1 MLASL
6 SLFPQDTHLIL
17 RYFLRASSVMQFGG
31 WGVSQLLLCFVTF
44 FFFPLLMEL
53 LPLQIP
59 QILSSPDFFLA
70 TLVNS
75 LKLLRVFCESGDSQ
89 RHYRCHLHKINNSL
103 RVVDVA
109 YEVFFRSKGK
119 KIYIFSVRKHIFL
132 ATYVKIL
139 LLIYVHL
146 FKHIYVDY

>member
-1 MLASL
+1 
-6 SLFPQDTHLIL
+6 
-17 RYFLRASSVMQFGG
+17 
-31 WGVSQLLLCFVTF
+31 
-44 FFFPLLMEL
+44 MEL
-53 LPLQIP
+53 LPLQLP
-59 QILSSPDFFLA
+59 QILSSPDFYLA

-119 KIYIFSVRKHIFL
+119 NIYIFSVRKHIFL

>member
-17 RYFLRASSVMQFGG
+17 RYFLRASSVMLFGG
-31 WGVSQLLLCFVTF
+31 WGVTIVALLCYLF

-53 LPLQIP
+53 LPLQLP
-59 QILSSPDFFLA
+59 QILSSPDFYLA

-75 LKLLRVFCESGDSQ
+75 LKLLRVFCGSGDSQ
-89 RHYRCHLHKINNSL
+89 RQYRCHLHKINNSL

-119 KIYIFSVRKHIFL
+119 KYVFFLSENTFSWPLMSK
-132 ATYVKIL
+132 Y
-139 LLIYVHL
+139 Y
-146 FKHIYVDY
+146 Y